1 MSICRASSV
10 NLSETPMAGSPRTV
24 SRPETGQIASLAA
37 RQPPRATGKA
47 AAQATTSMA
56 AVALKTRDR
65 DAVIAIAKV
74 VEGSKVEVVGQE
86 ADRAIG
92 QKDSSA
98 AGVD

>member
-1 MSICRASSV
+1 MSTCRASSV

-47 AAQATTSMA
+47 AQATTSMA

-74 VEGSKVEVVGQE
+74 VESSKVEVVGQE